1 MDTRGFRTSE
11 RGRRSGLGGWVP
23 DGQLG
28 RRTAA
33 RRSRISVSLIH
44 SPNARISQL
53 SDLRQLDSYRLDPCL
68 DSDLNNPKA
77 AVGGNHADVSAAF
90 QAGEADLTRV
100 RQLAI

>member
-11 RGRRSGLGGWVP
+11 RGRRSGSGGWVP

-28 RRTAA
+28 RTA

-53 SDLRQLDSYRLDPCL
+53 SDLRQLDSYRLHPCL